1 MNASLHSMFEPYEER
16 YREITPYSSVVAL
29 SAGCFCALV
38 AILPAGTLLVV
49 ILVISL
55 TAVVYAICA
64 QIHSY
69 NSRRKHQPSEPPQ
82 PEKLSRL
89 GQVFDKL
96 GLREQKIFLR
106 EMRVMVRENE
116 EKERKGQ

>member
-1 MNASLHSMFEPYEER
+1 MNASLHSMFEPY
-16 YREITPYSSVVAL
+16 
-29 SAGCFCALV
+29 LV
-38 AILPAGTLLVV
+38 AILPAGTLLAV